1 MTSLLSKKLFFS
13 MTYDFLTVY
22 IPQDSASSKTV
33 KTYRD
38 GLTIFRRYVA
48 EVKGFSIR
56 SFSFSQCTFAFVLE
70 YRNWLLDDQKRAKST
85 VNNRL
90 AAIKS
95 YMYYAAAKDISL
107 QQIQINIAAV
117 PFLQVEK
124 SIRPVIENPETLKAL
139 LNAPPNTKTGCRDV
153 MILSVL
159 FNTMIRADELIKL
172 DIGDVVIDSDIPF
185 LKIQGKG
192 GKERMAPLA
201 EEAIPLIKTYLAEY
215 HGSRPANNTP
225 FIYTVQHGH
234 VSRMSERNVERIVK
248 KYAAIIRDTYPDL
261 PRNVYPHMLRRTHAT
276 GLYRDGVAV
285 EAIASALGHASI
297 QTTKDHYAFPSLVQK
312 QQVVNAGG
320 VVIAEP
326 VSPEWPDDEEELA
339 RICGLR

>member
-1 MTSLLSKKLFFS
+1 
-13 MTYDFLTVY
+13 
-22 IPQDSASSKTV
+22 
-33 KTYRD
+33 
-38 GLTIFRRYVA
+38 
-48 EVKGFSIR
+48 
-56 SFSFSQCTFAFVLE
+56 
-70 YRNWLLDDQKRAKST
+70 
-85 VNNRL
+85 
-90 AAIKS
+90 
-95 YMYYAAAKDISL
+95 
-107 QQIQINIAAV
+107 
-117 PFLQVEK
+117 
-124 SIRPVIENPETLKAL
+124 
-139 LNAPPNTKTGCRDV
+139 
-153 MILSVL
+153 
-159 FNTMIRADELIKL
+159 MIRTDELIKL

-201 EEAIPLIKTYLAEY
+201 EEAIPLIKTYLTEY

-248 KYAAIIRDTYPDL
+248 KYADIIRDTYPDL
-261 PRNVYPHMLRRTHAT
+261 SRNVYPHMLRRTHAT

-285 EAIASALGHASI
+285 EAIASALGRQYSDNKRPLCFHR
-297 QTTKDHYAFPSLVQK
+297 LVQK

-326 VSPEWPDDEEELA
+326 VSPEWPDDDEELA